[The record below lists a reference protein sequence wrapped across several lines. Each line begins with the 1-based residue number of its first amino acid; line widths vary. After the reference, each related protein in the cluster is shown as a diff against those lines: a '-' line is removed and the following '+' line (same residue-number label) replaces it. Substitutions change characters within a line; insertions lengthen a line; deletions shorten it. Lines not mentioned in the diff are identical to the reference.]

1 MGVTTAI
8 SHFLENISFFIH
20 GIPRELRH
28 SRPQVGGGYQV
39 LGSRWGIEY
48 LLSDVLGLE
57 LSFEKEAIC
66 IETIMVMLER
76 DDAGNF
82 TGGFFQF
89 RKEWQ
94 IGF

>member
-1 MGVTTAI
+1 MDVTTAAL
-8 SHFLENISFFIH
+8 HFLENISFFIH

-28 SRPQVGGGYQV
+28 SRPQVGRSFKI
-39 LGSRWGIEY
+39 LGPRWGIEY

-57 LSFEKEAIC
+57 PSFEKEVIR
-66 IETIMVMLER
+66 IETIMVMLEG

-82 TGGFFQF
+82 AGGFFQY
-89 RKEWQ
+89 RKEWR